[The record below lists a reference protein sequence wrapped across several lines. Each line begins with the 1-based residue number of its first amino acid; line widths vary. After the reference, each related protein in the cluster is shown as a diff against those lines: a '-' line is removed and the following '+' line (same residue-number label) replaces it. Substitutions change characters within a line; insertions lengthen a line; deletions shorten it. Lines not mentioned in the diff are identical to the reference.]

1 MGMDFSEIR
10 IERSQLYREVWSQ
23 PITKLAPKYGLS
35 DVGLK
40 KICRKLNIPTP
51 PRGYWAKVQYGIKVP
66 KTPLPKLKIG
76 QLTTYTI
83 QKLESMDNEATHI
96 QDNLSDEARQIITE
110 LKVKKPLRVPKQLY
124 NPNKLVFKTKKSLTK
139 AETNKYGLLEKWNK
153 ERLDVRVGPKLLN
166 RALRIMNTILKFYEK
181 HGIEVSAGNDS
192 RNTHIRLFDEKIS
205 FFIREPTNRFDHV
218 PTAKEIA
225 EEKRRGWASYEKY
238 DYIPSGRL
246 SLEIDEYGGNGIK
259 KRWADGKK
267 KQIED
272 FLKDFIINSIIIADL
287 HRTRRIEREEE
298 NRRWEM
304 ERQRRAEIERLRQIE
319 MERRKKLENQ
329 AENLAKSVQ
338 VKKLIEA
345 TMAAASKKGISAES
359 RPEYRKWLKWA
370 TAHADRLNP
379 LKDRLPFESDSDD
392 R

>member
-1 MGMDFSEIR
+1 M
-10 IERSQLYREVWSQ
+10 
-23 PITKLAPKYGLS
+23 APKYGIS

-40 KICRKLNIPTP
+40 KICRALNVPTP
-51 PRGYWAKVQYGIKVP
+51 PRGYWAQVQNGIKVS

-76 QLTTYTI
+76 QPITYTI
-83 QKLESMDNEATHI
+83 QKPESLNNRATLT
-96 QDNLSDEARQIITE
+96 QENVSDEARQIIIK
-110 LKVKKPLRVPKQLY
+110 LKAKRPLRVPKQLY
-124 NPNKLVFKTKKSLTK
+124 NPHALILKTKKSLTK
-139 AETNKYGLLEKWNK
+139 AETNKYGLLEKWNN

-192 RNTHIRLFDEKIS
+192 HDTHIRLFDEKIS

-225 EEKRRGWASYEKY
+225 EEKRRGWASHEKY

-246 SLEIDEYGGNGIK
+246 SLEIDKYGGNGIK
-259 KRWADGKK
+259 KRWKDGKT
-267 KQIED
+267 KQVEEH
-272 FLKDFIINSIIIADL
+272 LKDFIINSIIMADL
-287 HRTRRIEREEE
+287 HRTRRLEREEE
-298 NRRWEM
+298 QRRWEM

-319 MERRKKLENQ
+319 EERRRKLEKQ

-338 VKKLIEA
+338 VKELIEA
-345 TMAAASKKGISAES
+345 TMAAASKKGILAES

>member
-1 MGMDFSEIR
+1 MVKFNRHISRD
-10 IERSQLYREVWSQ
+10 QLYVEVWCQ
-23 PITKLAPKYGLS
+23 PITKLAPKYGIS

-40 KICRKLNIPTP
+40 KICRALNVPTP
-51 PRGYWAKVQYGIKVP
+51 PRGYWAQVQNGIKVT

-76 QLTTYTI
+76 QPITYTI
-83 QKLESMDNEATHI
+83 QKPESLNNRATLT
-96 QDNLSDEARQIITE
+96 QENVSGEARQIIIK
-110 LKVKKPLRVPKQLY
+110 LKAKKPLRVPKQLS
-124 NPNKLVFKTKKSLTK
+124 NPHTLVLKTKKSLTK

-166 RALRIMNTILKFYEK
+166 RALRIMNTLLKFYEK
-181 HGIEVSAGNDS
+181 HGIEVLAGNDS
-192 RNTHIRLFDEKIS
+192 RDTHIRLFDEKIS

-259 KRWADGKK
+259 KRWKDGKT
-267 KQIED
+267 KQVEEH
-272 FLKDFIINSIIIADL
+272 LKDFIINSIIMADL
-287 HRTRRIEREEE
+287 HRTRRIEQEEE

-304 ERQRRAEIERLRQIE
+304 VRQRRAEIERLRQIE
-319 MERRKKLENQ
+319 EERRRKLEKQ
-329 AENLAKSVQ
+329 AENLAKSLQ

-345 TMAAASKKGISAES
+345 TIAAASKEGISADS

-379 LKDRLPFESDSDD
+379 LTDRLPFESDSDD